1 VLNQAVIIFIY
12 KADAHL
18 QKLSK

>member
-1 VLNQAVIIFIY
+1 VLNEAVIIFIY
-12 KADAHL
+12 EADVHL